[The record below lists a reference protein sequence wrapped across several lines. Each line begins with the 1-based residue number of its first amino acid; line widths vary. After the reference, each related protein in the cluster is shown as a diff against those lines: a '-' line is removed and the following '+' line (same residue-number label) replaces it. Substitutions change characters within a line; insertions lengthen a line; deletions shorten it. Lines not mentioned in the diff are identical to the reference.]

1 MPSRTLSLAVAS
13 LAVVSAAYGQTT
25 LTVATVGNPDM
36 ERMQGLSDAFT
47 SENPGIELDWVT
59 LDENVLRQRVTT
71 DIATGAGRFDVVTI
85 GTYEVPIW
93 AERGWLSP
101 LDAMPEGYDVD
112 DILPTIRDSLS
123 HEGTLFAAPFYAESA
138 FTMYR
143 TDLFEEAGLEMPEAP
158 TWDFIRTAAAT
169 IAERNDDVHG
179 ICLRGKPG
187 WGENVALIT
196 AMANSYGARW
206 FDADWQPQLDS
217 EAWASAVNDY
227 VSLVRD
233 YGPPDAPLHGYTE
246 TLNLFQNGQ
255 CAIWIDATVAA
266 SSITDPEA
274 SSVVDRVGFALAPD
288 RGLGKRANWLWVWAL
303 GVSSGSEHQEEAER
317 FVAWATSQDY
327 TALVAEQ
334 EGWANAPPGT
344 RASLYA
350 NPDYLEAAPFAEMVL
365 SSIQAADPSS
375 PTVEDV
381 PYTGIQYVAIPEFPG
396 MATAV
401 GSQFAKALAG
411 DIPTD
416 EALENAQWVTG
427 KVIERAR
434 FISDDSPGEDADGAR
449 PRITGKAGE

>member
-1 MPSRTLSLAVAS
+1 MQWRTSLIAAASLVVAS
-13 LAVVSAAYGQTT
+13 AASAQTT
-25 LTVATVGNPDM
+25 LAIATVSNPDM
-36 ERMQGLSDAFT
+36 ERMQRLSDAFT
-47 SENPGIELDWVT
+47 SANPGIELNFVT
-59 LDENVLRQRVTT
+59 LDENTLRQQVTT
-71 DIATGAGRFDVVTI
+71 DIATGAGRFDIVMI

-101 LDAMPEGYDVD
+101 LDEMPDDYAVD
-112 DILPTIRDSLS
+112 DILSPVRDSLS
-123 HEGTLFAAPFYAESA
+123 YEDVLHAAPFYGESA

-143 TDLFEEAGLEMPEAP
+143 KDLFEAAGLEMPDAP
-158 TWDFIRTAAAT
+158 TWDFIRTAAAA
-169 IAERNDDVHG
+169 ISGQSDDVYG

-206 FDADWQPQLDS
+206 FDADWRPQFDS

-233 YGPPDAPLHGYTE
+233 YGPPDASKNGYTE

-266 SSITDPEA
+266 SSITDPETSNVA
-274 SSVVDRVGFALAPD
+274 DRVGFALAPD

-303 GVSSGSEHQEEAER
+303 GISSSSEHQEEARR
-317 FVAWATSQDY
+317 FVAWATSKQY
-327 TALVAEQ
+327 TELVAEE

-344 RASLYA
+344 RTSLYA
-350 NPDYLEAAPFAEMVL
+350 NPEYQDAAPFAEMVL
-365 SSIQAADPSS
+365 ASIEAADPSN
-375 PTVEDV
+375 PTVDDV

-396 MATAV
+396 IATAV
-401 GSQFAKALAG
+401 GSQIAKALAG

-416 EALENAQWVTG
+416 EALANAQWVTG

-434 FISDDSPGEDADGAR
+434 FISGNSP
-449 PRITGKAGE
+449 